1 MAYLWY
7 IFVVI
12 CLGSGIFSV
21 PPQNMQHVFIVDL
34 EVSHQFTL
42 VGLKLHVRKKQA
54 RRIENRQEPNH
65 KKLFHCAKEADFI
78 MKVMG
83 NHYKSLRKEGFF

>member
-1 MAYLWY
+1 M
-7 IFVVI
+7 
-12 CLGSGIFSV
+12 
-21 PPQNMQHVFIVDL
+21 
-34 EVSHQFTL
+34 

-65 KKLFHCAKEADFI
+65 KKLFHCAKEADCI